1 MPRDDDRR
9 RRHGGGGGR
18 GGRRDDEDD
27 EEVEESGIQ
36 AQLPTRLQLGVLV
49 GTGVSVCRA
58 RIFPAAR
65 ALTLAACR
73 LHSARADPGGRLY
86 QLDMPRASPCSS
98 RATRTNQINLA
109 YNRKFSADGRAA
121 AASRDSCF
129 P

>member
-86 QLDMPRASPCSS
+86 QLDLPRDERLPVI
-98 RATRTNQINLA
+98 RADRLFDHGE
-109 YNRKFSADGRAA
+109 RHRAA
-121 AASRDSCF
+121 AEL
-129 P
+129 

>member
-49 GTGVSVCRA
+49 GTGVSVCLLGPHLSSCPCAHA
-58 RIFPAAR
+58 RGLPPPQR
-65 ALTLAACR
+65 
-73 LHSARADPGGRLY
+73 
-86 QLDMPRASPCSS
+86 
-98 RATRTNQINLA
+98 
-109 YNRKFSADGRAA
+109 
-121 AASRDSCF
+121 SC
-129 P
+129 